1 MDEQISLRQKE
12 LEQKQLFRK
21 VKKTEKFRS
30 GENFRTWETYIREL
44 GQYEKAFFIVNNGRQ
59 WPITTRKDYSFTKSI
74 DWQKVNN
81 WFREKLETPTI
92 NRYV

>member
-30 GENFRTWETYIREL
+30 GENFRTWETYIRDL
-44 GQYEKAFFIVNNGRQ
+44 GQYEKAFFTVNNGRQ
-59 WPITTRKDYSFTKSI
+59 WPITTRKDRSFTKVLTLTKS
-74 DWQKVNN
+74 Q
-81 WFREKLETPTI
+81 
-92 NRYV
+92 